1 MIRKK
6 IRRNLAILIAST
18 LISSTFIGCT
28 NIALNNISNSESDLN
43 QVNGK
48 TLLGQVTS
56 IDGSKITIALGEEKT
71 SDSSTSD
78 NKEETESQNGQ
89 SQEDNQIPEGTPPN
103 TSVDN
108 SSKQNHGDDSAP
120 PIPPDN
126 QSQTDGGTPPSK
138 PNSKGQSGGGTPQTP
153 PDNQGT
159 DSNNNGNPPS
169 GSPGGNGDSK
179 SKNTFTLTGEEKTID
194 ITDDSIITV
203 EKGSKTLSGT
213 LEDISIGEILSFTYD
228 DSGNISSVLVKSN
241 NSTYT
246 GGSQTGNI
254 TLSGSYTVDGDTKTS
269 NNEEISSNTSDQ
281 TAILVT
287 NEGSLEI
294 KDAEINKSGDTTSSD
309 ESNFYAINSGVVA
322 SKAGSIAISDS
333 TVNTDSEGSNAIF
346 ATGDGSLINVSNVTI
361 NTTKNAS
368 RGLDATYNGTIIA
381 ENTNIATQGDHCA
394 ALATDRG
401 EGTIHATGGT
411 MNTYGSGSPAIY
423 STGNITATNATLTA
437 AGSQAAVIEGK
448 NSITVNNCTLTGS
461 KNNGVMLYQSFS
473 GDSGVGTSYFNM
485 TDGTLTALE
494 GPMFYVTNTDAQVN
508 LKNATLKTN
517 SGILINSATGKW
529 GKEGSNGGNLTLNAT
544 SQILEGDV
552 TCDDISTV
560 MMNLKNN
567 SSLNGKI
574 NSDNV
579 GKSVGI
585 SLDETSTWT
594 VTGTSYLTIIKDSD
608 TNLSNIN
615 DNGNTIYYD
624 SSNSENNWLDGK
636 TITLSGGGT
645 LTPMK

>member
-1 MIRKK
+1 MIREKF
-6 IRRNLAILIAST
+6 RRNLAILMASL
-18 LISSTFIGCT
+18 LISTNFIGCT
-28 NIALNNISNSESDLN
+28 NRILSNSSNSESSIE

-48 TLLGQVTS
+48 TFLGQVTS
-56 IDGSKITIALGEEKT
+56 IDGSKITVALGEE
-71 SDSSTSD
+71 SNSNNSNQADD
-78 NKEETESQNGQ
+78 N
-89 SQEDNQIPEGTPPN
+89 TP
-103 TSVDN
+103 
-108 SSKQNHGDDSAP
+108 KA
-120 PIPPDN
+120 PPDN
-126 QSQTDGGTPPSK
+126 QTSPDGGTPPSK
-138 PNSKGQSGGGTPQTP
+138 PDSQDNGSKNDGSA
-153 PDNQGT
+153 
-159 DSNNNGNPPS
+159 PPS
-169 GSPGGNGDSK
+169 KPDSQDASSKNEVNLPSGKPGENDSK
-179 SKNTFTLTGEEKTID
+179 SKSTFTLTGEEKTID
-194 ITDDSIITV
+194 ITDVSIITV
-203 EKGSKTLSGT
+203 EKGSKTLSGA
-213 LEDISIGEILSFTYD
+213 LEDITIGEILSFTYD
-228 DSGNISSVLVKSN
+228 NYGNLSSVLVKSN
-241 NSTYT
+241 NTNYT
-246 GGSQTGNI
+246 GGSQSGKI
-254 TLSGSYTVDGDTKTS
+254 TLSGSYTVDKETKTS
-269 NNEEISSNTSDQ
+269 NNEKITSSTSDQ
-281 TAILVT
+281 TGVLVT
-287 NEGSLEI
+287 NEGKLEI
-294 KDAEINKSGDTTSSD
+294 KGAEINKSGDTTSED
-309 ESNFYAINSGVVA
+309 ESNFYAVNSGVVA
-322 SKAGSIAISDS
+322 SKAGNITISDS
-333 TVNTDSEGSNAIF
+333 TINTDSDGSNAIF

-361 NTTKNAS
+361 NTTKNSS
-368 RGLDATYNGTIIA
+368 RGLDATYNGTVIA
-381 ENTNIATQGDHCA
+381 ENTNITTKGEHCA

-401 EGTIHATGGT
+401 EGTIHANGGT
-411 MNTYGSGSPAIY
+411 MNTYGEGSPGIY

-485 TDGTLTALE
+485 IDGTITALE

-517 SGILINSATGKW
+517 SGILINSATGRW
-529 GKEGSNGGNLTLNAT
+529 GKAGSNGGNLTLNAT

-552 TCDDISTV
+552 TCDNISTV

-574 NSDNV
+574 NSDNK

-608 TNLSNIN
+608 AKLANIK

-624 SSNSENNWLDGK
+624 SSNSENSWLDGK